1 MPVRYDIASM
11 VPQSAGGIDPLNALA
26 QMRQQEMADAQMN
39 QMALRGYY
47 QDLAAQRAAE
57 ASLRA
62 GETSQRQT
70 RESEIRTQLEQEKLL
85 AEKMHRVFSTIGPK
99 ASQDEYLKAANR
111 FNKDDPEFADWL
123 KSQQWNEDLYNR
135 LTIPAEKLA
144 ERKFEKGP
152 EGSGAMLET
161 RIGQPP
167 QYVFPT
173 DPEQQRI
180 MEREGTGKNPMS
192 SARGVGQFIDSTFV
206 DTYRKTF
213 PDQAR
218 GLTEGLPEDR
228 AKARILAQRGTM
240 IDAQTP
246 IEVPM
251 LNTFT
256 RENKNALSRANI
268 DPTPG
273 NTRLAHFLGA
283 GGAINVLK
291 ANPNTPVESLISPDA
306 IQANPTVLRGKTA
319 GQVTAWANKQMED
332 NLTPS
337 KLEPLGSNKR
347 EAQDGALEFLRAF
360 EYDPETGE
368 SRPAQLLAKTK
379 GGQINRIFQD
389 IGSRFGIGSE
399 AYDAEGRLTVAG
411 RQALLAKVGG
421 SLGGKSFTDEDR
433 KFVMEA
439 IGGLDDSSK
448 DVGYRMSRLDEAMR
462 MMTRVAK
469 VPYKPPPELENVRGV
484 LRETPT
490 VRGKAGETAKPSAPK
505 AGAVEDGYRFKG
517 GDPSN
522 PANWEKQ

>member
-11 VPQSAGGIDPLNALA
+11 VPQISGGGAIDPLNYMA
-26 QMRQQEMADAQMN
+26 QMRQQEMAEAQMN
-39 QMALRGYY
+39 QMALRGKY

-57 ASLRA
+57 ASQLQA
-62 GETSQRQT
+62 VKEQRMT
-70 RESEIRTQLEQEKLL
+70 EESDIRKQAEQEQLL
-85 AEKMHRVFSTIGPK
+85 ARKLNRVFSALGPQ
-99 ASQDEYLKAANR
+99 ASQEEYLKVTNR

-123 KSQQWNEDLYNR
+123 RSQQYNEDLYNR

-152 EGSGAMLET
+152 EGSGALLET
-161 RIGQPP
+161 KIGQQPK
-167 QYVFPT
+167 YVFPI

-192 SARGVGQFIDSTFV
+192 SARGPGQFIDSTFV

-213 PDQAR
+213 PDQAK
-218 GLTEGLPEDR
+218 GLTD
-228 AKARILAQRGTM
+228 ARILAQRGTM
-240 IDAQTP
+240 IDGQTP

-283 GGAINVLK
+283 GGAVNVLK
-291 ANPNTPVESLISPDA
+291 ADPNTPVESLISPDA
-306 IQANPTVLRGKTA
+306 IQANPTVLKGKTA
-319 GQVTAWANKQMED
+319 GQVTAWANKQMEGAGE
-332 NLTPS
+332 LAPS
-337 KLEPLGSNKR
+337 KYEPLGSSKR

-360 EYDPETGE
+360 EYDPATGE

-389 IGSRFGIGSE
+389 IGSRFGIGSD
-399 AYDAEGRLTVAG
+399 AYDAEGRLSVAG

-433 KFVMEA
+433 KFVMDA

-469 VPYKPPPELENVRGV
+469 VPYKAAPELSGVRGV
-484 LRETPT
+484 LREAP
-490 VRGKAGETAKPSAPK
+490 VSRGKAGETAKPL
-505 AGAVEDGYRFKG
+505 G
-517 GDPSN
+517 GRIKFMELGD
-522 PANWEKQ
+522 

>member
-1 MPVRYDIASM
+1 MPIQYQPFPEFQ
-11 VPQSAGGIDPLNALA
+11 VPNLNLMGAYAQGAAL
-26 QMRQQEMADAQMN
+26 QQQQLQDERLRQQME
-39 QMALRGYY
+39 
-47 QDLAAQRAAE
+47 
-57 ASLRA
+57 
-62 GETSQRQT
+62 
-70 RESEIRTQLEQEKLL
+70 L
-85 AEKMHRVFSTIGPK
+85 AEKSAVLAGNRDIRQAEQAAAETKIKDFDFKQKVRDYALKRMATVAPGDQKGFLNTLNEFKDIFPE
-99 ASQDEYLKAANR
+99 EYSALKN
-111 FNKDDPEFADWL
+111 
-123 KSQQWNEDLYNR
+123 QTWNEDLRNR
-135 LTIPAEKLA
+135 LLIPTEKLA
-144 ERKFEKGP
+144 ERKYEKGP
-152 EGSGAMLET
+152 EGSGALLET
-161 RIGQPP
+161 GLGLQPK
-167 QYVFPT
+167 YVFPI

-192 SARGVGQFIDSTFV
+192 SAQGPGQFIDSTFV

-213 PDQAR
+213 PSQAK
-218 GLTEGLPEDR
+218 GLTD
-228 AKARILAQRGTM
+228 ARILAQRGTM
-240 IDAQTP
+240 IDGQTP

-256 RENKNALSRANI
+256 RENKNALARANI

-291 ANPNTPVESLISPDA
+291 ANPNTPVESLVSQDA
-306 IQANPTVLRGKTA
+306 IQANPTVLKGKTA
-319 GQVTAWANKQMED
+319 GQVSAWANRQMEGAGE
-332 NLTPS
+332 LAPS
-337 KLEPLGSNKR
+337 KYEPLGSSKR

-484 LRETPT
+484 LREAPAS
-490 VRGKAGETAKPSAPK
+490 RGKAGEAAKPLTGRIK
-505 AGAVEDGYRFKG
+505 FMEL
-517 GDPSN
+517 GD
-522 PANWEKQ
+522 

>member
-11 VPQSAGGIDPLNALA
+11 VPQSAGGLDPLNVMA
-26 QMRQQEMADAQMN
+26 QMRQQDLAEAQMN
-39 QMALRGYY
+39 QMAQRGYY

-218 GLTEGLPEDR
+218 GLTD
-228 AKARILAQRGTM
+228 ARILAQRGTM

-256 RENKNALSRANI
+256 RENKNALARANLE
-268 DPTPG
+268 PTPG

-283 GGAINVLK
+283 GGAIDVLK
-291 ANPNTPVESLISPDA
+291 ANPNTPVESLVSREA
-306 IQANPTVLRGKTA
+306 IQANPTVLKGKTA
-319 GQVTAWANKQMED
+319 GEVAAWANSQMEGG
-332 NLTPS
+332 LTPA
-337 KLEPLGSNKR
+337 KLEPLGSAKR
-347 EAQDGALEFLRAF
+347 AAQDGALKILTDIDLDPTGDDRISKLILQSTSGGLQKAAAGAV
-360 EYDPETGE
+360 EYATGE
-368 SRPAQLLAKTK
+368 ATPGMEAISQLEVFANSGVLE
-379 GGQINRIFQD
+379 Q
-389 IGSRFGIGSE
+389 
-399 AYDAEGRLTVAG
+399 
-411 RQALLAKVGG
+411 
-421 SLGGKSFTDEDR
+421 LGGKLGGNISDTDR
-433 KFVMEA
+433 KFIQKSMADIANPE
-439 IGGLDDSSK
+439 IGANARLK
-448 DVGYRMSRLDEAMR
+448 AWQEVKRRLAKYADV
-462 MMTRVAK
+462 
-469 VPYKPPPELENVRGV
+469 ELPSA
-484 LRETPT
+484 PT
-490 VRGKAGETAKPSAPK
+490 RGKAGESTPQVKPLTGRIK
-505 AGAVEDGYRFKG
+505 FMEL
-517 GDPSN
+517 GD
-522 PANWEKQ
+522 

>member
-11 VPQSAGGIDPLNALA
+11 VPQAAGGIDPLNALA
-26 QMRQQEMADAQMN
+26 QMRQQELAEAQIN

-85 AEKMHRVFSTIGPK
+85 AEKMHRIFSTLGPK

-111 FNKDDPEFADWL
+111 FNKDDPEFAEWL

-152 EGSGAMLET
+152 EGSGAMLKT
-161 RIGQPP
+161 GIGQQPE
-167 QYVFPT
+167 YVFPV

-218 GLTEGLPEDR
+218 GLTD
-228 AKARILAQRGTM
+228 ARILAQRGTM
-240 IDAQTP
+240 IDGQTP

-291 ANPNTPVESLISPDA
+291 ANPNTPIESLVSQDA
-306 IQANPTVLRGKTA
+306 IQANPTVLKGKTA
-319 GQVTAWANKQMED
+319 GQVSAWANKQMED
-332 NLTPS
+332 SLTPS
-337 KLEPLGSNKR
+337 KLEPLGSSKR

-448 DVGYRMSRLDEAMR
+448 DVGYRLSRLDEAMR

-484 LRETPT
+484 LREAPAA
-490 VRGKAGETAKPSAPK
+490 RGKAGEAAKPLTGRIK
-505 AGAVEDGYRFKG
+505 FMEL
-517 GDPSN
+517 GD
-522 PANWEKQ
+522 

>member
-11 VPQSAGGIDPLNALA
+11 VPQISGGGAIDPLNYMA
-26 QMRQQEMADAQMN
+26 QMRQQEMADAQLN

-57 ASLRA
+57 ASQRA
-62 GETSQRQT
+62 AETSQRQT
-70 RESEIRTQLEQEKLL
+70 RESEVRTQAEQEQLL
-85 AEKMHRVFSTIGPK
+85 ARKLNRVFSALGPQ
-99 ASQDEYLKAANR
+99 ASQEEYLKVTNR

-123 KSQQWNEDLYNR
+123 RSQQYNEDLYNR

-152 EGSGAMLET
+152 EGSGALLET
-161 RIGQPP
+161 KIGQQPK
-167 QYVFPT
+167 YVFPI

-192 SARGVGQFIDSTFV
+192 SARGPGQFIDSTFV

-213 PDQAR
+213 PDQAK
-218 GLTEGLPEDR
+218 GLTD
-228 AKARILAQRGTM
+228 ARILAQRGTM
-240 IDAQTP
+240 IDGQTP

-306 IQANPTVLRGKTA
+306 IQANPTVLKGKTA
-319 GQVTAWANKQMED
+319 GQVTAWANKQMEGAGE
-332 NLTPS
+332 LAPS
-337 KLEPLGSNKR
+337 KYEPLGSSKR

-379 GGQINRIFQD
+379 GGQINRISQD
-389 IGSRFGIGSE
+389 IFSRFGIGSD

-448 DVGYRMSRLDEAMR
+448 DVGYRLSRLDEAMR

-469 VPYKPPPELENVRGV
+469 VPYKAAPELEQVRGIR
-484 LRETPT
+484 REAPAT
-490 VRGKAGETAKPSAPK
+490 RGKAGEGAKPLTGRIK
-505 AGAVEDGYRFKG
+505 FMEL
-517 GDPSN
+517 GD
-522 PANWEKQ
+522 